1 MDGLDCIWLVNEEG
15 EYEQTTDH
23 KYLAKYFEIEMVSKE
38 KSLYGRYRCQFPA
51 LSKNQ
56 DARTAQT
63 PFELPRE
70 ARIFPGY

>member
-1 MDGLDCIWLVNEEG
+1 MDGLDCIWLVNEDG

-23 KYLAKYFEIEMVSKE
+23 SFLAKYFKIEVVSKE
-38 KSLYGRYRCQFPA
+38 KSLYGRHRCQFPA

-56 DARTAQT
+56 DARTTQT